1 MIAAIEGLDAA
12 GKATQ
17 SRMLVDYL
25 KSTGRDAALMS
36 FPRYETTLGKAM
48 KRHLR
53 QEIALI
59 DFDCM
64 SPLGEMPVASE
75 DALAFQAFM
84 LWDKVDAVP
93 EIGAHIKAGRVVVCD
108 RWMPSAYAFG
118 VADGLD
124 PSLLLRAMDVL
135 PKADIS
141 IFIDL
146 PPEEAQRRRPELRD
160 RYEKDRAK
168 QAVIAK
174 NYGDLW
180 LKKMNDEPG
189 DWAIVHG
196 LGTVDEVAERIR
208 RVVDVRMD
216 WREQGL

>member
-1 MIAAIEGLDAA
+1 MIAVIEGLDAA

-17 SRMLVDYL
+17 SKMLADYL
-25 KSTGRDAALMS
+25 TSTGREAVVMS

-48 KRHLR
+48 KRHLH
-53 QEIALI
+53 QEIA
-59 DFDCM
+59 M
-64 SPLGEMPVASE
+64 REPPVVPPVLDVAPE
-75 DALAFQAFM
+75 DALAFQAWM
-84 LWDKVDAVP
+84 LWDKVDAVLD
-93 EIGAHIKAGRVVVCD
+93 IGAHIKAGCVVVCD

-124 PSLLLRAMDVL
+124 PSLLLRAMEVL

-180 LKKMNDEPG
+180 LRKMNEEPG